1 MLSELSIDSSS
12 TPLRVLVLED
22 SAQDVEL
29 YARNLRNVGFDPQWV
44 RVDTEEAFQATLTEE
59 FDIVLAEDDLP
70 GYNGLQAL
78 KFLQKTGWDIPFILI
93 SQNINEEVAVEA
105 IRGGAEDYVIKDRLI
120 HLGPAV
126 VRAMHRKKLRL
137 QQRQTEA
144 EEKLE
149 LQLLEQTSEVSGVGG
164 WSLDLATREVR
175 WTRQTYAIHEVDPDF
190 RPDLESALNFYAPE
204 SRPLIQ
210 AAVEEAMRSGT
221 AFDLELSFVTAKGRR
236 RWVRA
241 QGRAVR
247 EKGVP
252 IRLIGVFYDITE
264 KRRSEMQMQL
274 LESVVTHLRDA
285 VLITEAEPVSEPGP
299 RIVFVNPAFEKLTGY
314 TCEEVIGRSPR
325 FLQCD
330 RTSRKELDRIRQA
343 LMARESVHA
352 ELINRRKDGAEYWVE
367 VNIVPLFNAAGECTH
382 FVSLQRDVTNRKLTE
397 IKISEQAAL
406 LDRANDAIIVLR
418 LDQGITY
425 WNRAAERIYGWSSSE
440 ASSLQF
446 REDVHLDQQ
455 VFDQAMEHVLR
466 EGAWTGEM
474 KQRTRD
480 GKTLYVDASW
490 TLLRNEAGKPEAVL
504 IISTDA
510 TERKKLE
517 QQFLRAQRLESIGI
531 LASGIAHDL
540 NNILAPILLSIQSLR
555 DGEQDPIR
563 LKILE
568 TIEASTRRGAEIVQ
582 QVLLFGRGAE
592 GQRVSVSIPR
602 LLKDVQRFINETF
615 PKNITLNVH
624 LEDGVRSV
632 SGDPTQLHQVLL
644 NLCVNARDAM
654 PDGGRLTISARNVDS
669 DPEGSFEPTAS
680 QDGPFVLLQVEDNG
694 VGISADI
701 LDKIFDPFFTTKE
714 LGKGTGLGLP
724 TSLAIIKSHGGF
736 IRVYSEPGK
745 GTTFRVYLPAESHK
759 AVVEEEARLVK
770 LPRGNGETIL
780 VVDDEVSV
788 REICRQVLEAF
799 GYKVLLANDG
809 AEALSI
815 FASQREV
822 IDLVLTDMMMP
833 LMDGP
838 ALIQLVK
845 KLKPDVPIVAAS
857 GLNSGHDALKLTS
870 HWVTRFL
877 AKPFSAETLLTTL
890 SEALR
895 GKVEVQ
901 PYSI

>member
-1 MLSELSIDSSS
+1 
-12 TPLRVLVLED
+12 
-22 SAQDVEL
+22 
-29 YARNLRNVGFDPQWV
+29 
-44 RVDTEEAFQATLTEE
+44 
-59 FDIVLAEDDLP
+59 
-70 GYNGLQAL
+70 
-78 KFLQKTGWDIPFILI
+78 
-93 SQNINEEVAVEA
+93 
-105 IRGGAEDYVIKDRLI
+105 
-120 HLGPAV
+120 
-126 VRAMHRKKLRL
+126 
-137 QQRQTEA
+137 
-144 EEKLE
+144 
-149 LQLLEQTSEVSGVGG
+149 
-164 WSLDLATREVR
+164 
-175 WTRQTYAIHEVDPDF
+175 
-190 RPDLESALNFYAPE
+190 
-204 SRPLIQ
+204 
-210 AAVEEAMRSGT
+210 
-221 AFDLELSFVTAKGRR
+221 
-236 RWVRA
+236 
-241 QGRAVR
+241 
-247 EKGVP
+247 
-252 IRLIGVFYDITE
+252 
-264 KRRSEMQMQL
+264 
-274 LESVVTHLRDA
+274 
-285 VLITEAEPVSEPGP
+285 
-299 RIVFVNPAFEKLTGY
+299 
-314 TCEEVIGRSPR
+314 
-325 FLQCD
+325 
-330 RTSRKELDRIRQA
+330 
-343 LMARESVHA
+343 
-352 ELINRRKDGAEYWVE
+352 
-367 VNIVPLFNAAGECTH
+367 
-382 FVSLQRDVTNRKLTE
+382 
-397 IKISEQAAL
+397 
-406 LDRANDAIIVLR
+406 
-418 LDQGITY
+418 
-425 WNRAAERIYGWSSSE
+425 
-440 ASSLQF
+440 
-446 REDVHLDQQ
+446 
-455 VFDQAMEHVLR
+455 
-466 EGAWTGEM
+466 
-474 KQRTRD
+474 
-480 GKTLYVDASW
+480 
-490 TLLRNEAGKPEAVL
+490 
-504 IISTDA
+504 
-510 TERKKLE
+510 
-517 QQFLRAQRLESIGI
+517 
-531 LASGIAHDL
+531 
-540 NNILAPILLSIQSLR
+540 
-555 DGEQDPIR
+555 
-563 LKILE
+563 
-568 TIEASTRRGAEIVQ
+568 
-582 QVLLFGRGAE
+582 
-592 GQRVSVSIPR
+592 